1 MKNYIKR
8 IVWLLVMSFA
18 YLVTSIAIIIL
29 SPIIAL
35 SEKTVKRALKEVF
48 YIDEQLARL
57 LPS

>member
-48 YIDEQLARL
+48 HIDE
-57 LPS
+57 